1 MIHSNL
7 ARLLLLYHSFTL
19 ITVTVAICSYC
30 GCNIC
35 SFFFGCMGLQ
45 TGSATGGFSPDDTHG
60 AAWSGGR
67 NYFQCG
73 AALRS
78 SQLGASY
85 FAGTVRDAGVK

>member
-1 MIHSNL
+1 M
-7 ARLLLLYHSFTL
+7 F
-19 ITVTVAICSYC
+19 
-30 GCNIC
+30 
-35 SFFFGCMGLQ
+35 FFFGCMGLQ